1 MFVIFY
7 CSANLKVKFTT
18 RFNEILRFG
27 LKYNARVAQV
37 PVFISFD
44 LLKVNFGA
52 VDVVVVME
60 KNNLPNSRKSESL
73 RLRFG
78 GI

>member
-1 MFVIFY
+1 MLP
-7 CSANLKVKFTT
+7 ANLKVKFTT

-52 VDVVVVME
+52 VVVVVMG
-60 KNNLPNSRKSESL
+60 KTICRVLGKL
-73 RLRFG
+73 
-78 GI
+78 